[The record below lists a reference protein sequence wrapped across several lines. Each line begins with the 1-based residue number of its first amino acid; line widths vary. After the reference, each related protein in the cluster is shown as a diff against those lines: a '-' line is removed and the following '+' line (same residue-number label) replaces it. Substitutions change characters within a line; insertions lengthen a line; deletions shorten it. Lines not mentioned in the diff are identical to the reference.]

1 VTLAPAIAAI
11 RASGPDLRRDAR
23 ILLGHVL
30 GKRSPAPLEDSGSLP
45 PGGERRFL
53 ELWRR
58 RLAGEPVQYLIGEW
72 DFYGRAFRTDR
83 RALIPRPE
91 TEHLVEEALRE
102 APDARRGLDLGC
114 GSGVVA
120 ITLARELPGARLVAV
135 DASIGALALARQ
147 NAARHGVADR
157 VDFVGSDWTAALA
170 GARFDLAVSNPPY
183 VAAADAGGLPPEV
196 ADWEP
201 AAALFAGSDGLSE
214 IRALLSGLPPR
225 LSEEAPF
232 LFEIGFGQRD
242 AVEAEVALRPE
253 WDLRRFVPD
262 LSGIPRVC
270 VLRRSRRA
278 IPGSR

>member
-1 VTLAPAIAAI
+1 MTLAPAIEAI
-11 RASGPDLRRDAR
+11 RGAGPDLRRDAR

-30 GKRSPAPLEDSGSLP
+30 GTRSPAPLEDSEMLP
-45 PGGERRFL
+45 PDQLGRFL
-53 ELWRR
+53 DLWRR

-72 DFYGRAFRTDR
+72 DFYGRTFRTDG

-102 APDARRGLDLGC
+102 APDARRGIDLGC

-120 ITLARELPGARLVAV
+120 ITLARELPRARLVAV

-147 NAARHGVADR
+147 NALRHGVADR
-157 VDFVGSDWTAALA
+157 VGLVGSDWTGAL
-170 GARFDLAVSNPPY
+170 GGPRFDLAVSNPPY
-183 VAAADAGGLPPEV
+183 VAASDAGDLPREV

-201 AAALFAGSDGLSE
+201 AAALFAGRDGLSE

-225 LSEEAPF
+225 LDEGAPF
-232 LFEIGFGQRD
+232 LFELGFGQRD
-242 AVEAEVALRPE
+242 AVAAEVALRPE

-270 VLRRSRRA
+270 VLRRNARA
-278 IPGSR
+278 APGSR

>member
-11 RASGPDLRRDAR
+11 RASGPDRRRDAR

-30 GKRSPAPLEDSGSLP
+30 GTKSPAPLEDSGKLAP
-45 PGGERRFL
+45 DERRRFL

-72 DFYGRAFRTDR
+72 DFYGRSFRTDG

-102 APDARRGLDLGC
+102 APDARHAVDLGC
-114 GSGVVA
+114 GSGVLA
-120 ITLARELPGARLVAV
+120 ITLALELPRARLVAV
-135 DASIGALALARQ
+135 DASVGALALARQ
-147 NAARHGVADR
+147 NAARHGVAGR
-157 VDFVGSDWTAALA
+157 VALVGSDWTNGLA
-170 GARFDLAVSNPPY
+170 GPPFDLAVSNPPY
-183 VAAADAGGLPPEV
+183 VAASEAGRLPPEV

-201 AAALFAGSDGLSE
+201 AAALFAGRDGLSE

-225 LSEEAPF
+225 LAEGAPF
-232 LFEIGFGQRD
+232 LFELGFGQRE
-242 AVEAEVALRPE
+242 AVEAEVALFPE

-270 VLRRSRRA
+270 VLRRSARA
-278 IPGSR
+278 GPGSR

>member
-1 VTLAPAIAAI
+1 MTLVPAIAAI
-11 RASGPDLRRDAR
+11 RASGPDRRRDAR

-30 GKRSPAPLEDSGSLP
+30 GKRSPAPLEDAGILP
-45 PGGERRFL
+45 PEGERRFL
-53 ELWRR
+53 DLWRR

-72 DFYGRAFRTDR
+72 DFYGRAFRTDG

-147 NAARHGVADR
+147 NAVRHGVADR
-157 VDFVGSDWTAALA
+157 VDLVASDWTGALA
-170 GARFDLAVSNPPY
+170 GPRFDIAVSNPPY
-183 VAAADAGGLPPEV
+183 VAASEAGGLPPEV

-201 AAALFAGSDGLSE
+201 AEALFAGSDGLSE
-214 IRALLSGLPPR
+214 IRTLLSSLPPR
-225 LSEEAPF
+225 LAEGAPF
-232 LFEIGFGQRD
+232 LFELGFGQRD

-253 WDLRRFVPD
+253 WELRRFVPD

-270 VLRRSRRA
+270 VLRRSRRT

>member
-1 VTLAPAIAAI
+1 VTLVPAIAAI
-11 RASGPDLRRDAR
+11 RASGPELRRDAR

-72 DFYGRAFRTDR
+72 DFYGRTFRTDS

-102 APDARRGLDLGC
+102 APEARRGLDLGC

-120 ITLARELPGARLVAV
+120 ITLARELPGARVVAV
-135 DASIGALALARQ
+135 DASLGALALARQ
-147 NAARHGVADR
+147 NASLHGVADR
-157 VDFVGSDWTAALA
+157 VDLVGSDWTGALA

-201 AAALFAGSDGLSE
+201 AAALFAGGDGLSE
-214 IRALLSGLPPR
+214 IRALLSSLPPR
-225 LSEEAPF
+225 LAEGAPF
-232 LFEIGFGQRD
+232 LFELGFGQRD

-270 VLRRSRRA
+270 VLRRRGRA